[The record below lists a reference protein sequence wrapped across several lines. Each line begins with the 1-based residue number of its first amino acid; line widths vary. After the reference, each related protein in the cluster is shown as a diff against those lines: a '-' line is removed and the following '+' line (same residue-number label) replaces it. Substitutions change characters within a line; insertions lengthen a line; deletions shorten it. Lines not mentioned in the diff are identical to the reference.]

1 MPNVRSKIGQNK
13 AYVVARNAIPL
24 NMLNSSLA
32 IGEQP
37 HRRSDSTGGV
47 IDQSSL

>member
-13 AYVVARNAIPL
+13 AYMVALTAIPL

-32 IGEQP
+32 SGERP
-37 HRRSDSTGGV
+37 NRRSDSTGGL
-47 IDQSSL
+47 IG